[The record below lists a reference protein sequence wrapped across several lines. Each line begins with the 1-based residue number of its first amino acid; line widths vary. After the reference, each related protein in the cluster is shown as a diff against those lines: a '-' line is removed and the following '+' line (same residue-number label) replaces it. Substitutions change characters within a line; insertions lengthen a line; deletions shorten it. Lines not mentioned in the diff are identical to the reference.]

1 MKYKTLF
8 VLASTF
14 ILATSC
20 GENYPVPGFVDLTV
34 GSIPM
39 SVSIHSQEQ
48 YDFIHVENI
57 AEYIEVNY
65 DSYGDESN
73 SKPVPITF
81 SWDETND
88 LDQQASNYHL
98 TISESSDLSNPLVY
112 ITTEKSIDIYNLK
125 INTKYYYRVSS
136 NHYGTLFNSEIDNF
150 TIGDDAPRNIF
161 IDGVEN
167 VRDLGGWNIG
177 NEKIYKQGMIY
188 RTAQFNYGGIVNKYE
203 CAPTEEGKRVLRDE
217 LKIKTDIDLRRNI
230 AFDDYD
236 EVNGITSSPIGAKYV
251 AAPMI
256 YGNKNIFTRA
266 KNVPSIQLFFNTLAD
281 ESNYPIAFHCT
292 RGTDR
297 TGALAYVL
305 GALVGM
311 SEKDLMLDYL
321 FSDLA
326 NIGNPV
332 KASIITADDF
342 FIKGIADS
350 EGSSLSEK
358 TMNYLNTTCNIARS
372 TLESIIDILTEDYL

>member
-20 GENYPVPGFVDLTV
+20 GEKHPIPDVVNLDVKPISLTA
-34 GSIPM
+34 
-39 SVSIHSQEQ
+39 SIHSEVQ
-48 YDFIHVENI
+48 YNFLHNDGI
-57 AEYIEVNY
+57 AEYIENNSDLFGK
-65 DSYGDESN
+65 DSK
-73 SKPVPITF
+73 SKPIPITF
-81 SWDETND
+81 SWEENNS
-88 LDQQASNYHL
+88 LDQPATNYRL

-112 ITTEKSIDIYNLK
+112 TTTVNSIDIYNLK
-125 INTKYYYRVSS
+125 ILTKYYYQISS
-136 NHYGTLFNSEIDNF
+136 NHFGTYFNSEISDF
-150 TIGDDAPRNIF
+150 SIGDDAPRNIYV
-161 IDGVEN
+161 DGVEN
-167 VRDLGGWNIG
+167 CRDLGGWNIG
-177 NEKIYKQGMIY
+177 NERIYKQGMIY
-188 RTAQFNYGGIVNKYE
+188 RTAQFNYGGLVNKYE
-203 CAPTEEGKRVLRDE
+203 CAPTQKGKDTLINE

-236 EVNGITSSPIGAKYV
+236 EVNGITSSPLGVKYV

-256 YGNKNIFTRA
+256 YGNSNIFTRA
-266 KNVPSIQLFFNTLAD
+266 KNIPSIQLFFNTLAD
-281 ESNYPIAFHCT
+281 ASNYPIAFHCM

-311 SEKDLMLDYL
+311 NEKDLMLDYL

-332 KASIITADDF
+332 KASIINADDF
-342 FIKGIADS
+342 FIKGIANS
-350 EGSSLSEK
+350 EGSTLSEK
-358 TMNYLNTTCNIARS
+358 TMNYLYTTCNIARS
-372 TLESIIDILTEDYL
+372 TLESIIDILTEE

>member
-20 GENYPVPGFVDLTV
+20 GDNYPIPGFVDLTV
-34 GSIPM
+34 ESIPM

-48 YDFIHVENI
+48 YEFIHNENI
-57 AEYIEVNY
+57 AEYIEVNA
-65 DSYGDESN
+65 DSFGDESN

-88 LDQQASNYHL
+88 IEQPATNYRL
-98 TISESSDLSNPLVY
+98 TFSEKSDLSNPLVY
-112 ITTEKSIDIYNLK
+112 TTTEKSIDIYNLK
-125 INTKYYYRVSS
+125 INTKYYYQVSS
-136 NHYGTLFNSEIDNF
+136 NHHGVLFNSDIDNF
-150 TIGDDAPRNIF
+150 TIGDDNPRNIF
-161 IDGVEN
+161 IEGVEN
-167 VRDLGGWNIG
+167 VRDLGGWDIG
-177 NEKIYKQGMIY
+177 NEKIFKQGMIY

-203 CAPTEEGKRVLRDE
+203 CAPTEEGKRALRDE
-217 LKIKTDIDLRRNI
+217 LKIKTEIDLRRNI

-236 EVNGITSSPIGAKYV
+236 EVNGITSSPIGVNYV
-251 AAPMI
+251 AAPMQ
-256 YGNKNIFTRA
+256 YGNSNIFTRS
-266 KNVPSIQLFFNTLAD
+266 KNIPSIQLFFNTLAN
-281 ESNYPIAFHCT
+281 ESNYPIAFHCM

-332 KASIITADDF
+332 KASTISGEDF
-342 FIKGIADS
+342 FIQGIANS
-350 EGSSLSEK
+350 EGSTYSEK

-372 TLESIIDILTEDYL
+372 TLESIIDILTEESE